1 MTDTRQPTTRSAP
14 AIDAVSLDRTVWFVV
29 RLGGLAALAFAPCLT
44 GARPV
49 QEAAALL
56 SLACGMGGFVSMAFA
71 QLRGEPLWQGS
82 LNGWDEALAFIA
94 ASRLAHF
101 AACCLA

>member
-1 MTDTRQPTTRSAP
+1 MTDIRQPARPAH
-14 AIDAVSLDRTVWFVV
+14 AIDAVSLDRAAWFAV
-29 RLGGLAALAFAPCLT
+29 RLGGLAALAFVPCLT
-44 GARPV
+44 GARSA

-56 SLACGMGGFVSMAFA
+56 SLACGMGGFVSVVFA
-71 QLRGEPLWQGS
+71 RLRGEPSWQGS
-82 LNGWDEALAFIA
+82 LNGWDEALAFVA